1 MAWNAANPVP
11 WKRLSIEWL
20 VIGTVV
26 ALISLITTDNRE
38 LSSYLTIVF
47 GGVIYV
53 AFGALLA
60 KFGYQRKTLKQIRNE
75 AAAQPARQVGRSSA
89 PTQTGRQKPAPT
101 SRTGGG
107 SHQSP
112 PKRKR

>member
-20 VIGTVV
+20 VIGSVV
-26 ALISLITTDNRE
+26 ALVSLITTENRN
-38 LSSYLTIVF
+38 LSSYLSILF
-47 GGVIYV
+47 GGIIYV

-75 AAAQPARQVGRSSA
+75 AAAQPPRQVGRSSA
-89 PTQTGRQKPAPT
+89 PSPAGRPKPAPT
-101 SRTGGG
+101 SRTGGA
-107 SHQSP
+107 SPQSP